1 MDFNDSSKIDCLSE
15 ISDYESLDNILG
27 EFYTIQKLM
36 NEQYISKDMVFLI
49 HLVIQQQEFHH
60 MIFYDKNLSHFVKKM
75 CDSIFSSFMPFVHCN
90 LSDDEQELKADLYQR
105 WLERIIW
112 CRNER
117 VLNWSFL
124 LVFTNVNKYFT
135 TKSWF
140 VNSLKISLSTAVK
153 QEKPEVTIN

>member
-1 MDFNDSSKIDCLSE
+1 MSNFQCIMGRRGKSTREDVTQLLHKSEGFYTDNSTLDFNDSSKIDCLSE

-75 CDSIFSSFMPFVHCN
+75 
-90 LSDDEQELKADLYQR
+90 
-105 WLERIIW
+105 
-112 CRNER
+112 
-117 VLNWSFL
+117 
-124 LVFTNVNKYFT
+124 
-135 TKSWF
+135 
-140 VNSLKISLSTAVK
+140 
-153 QEKPEVTIN
+153 